1 MSLCVF
7 KSFMIIYI
15 KLLVKIVENNL
26 HIAVTEFMR
35 KVTLTYFTA
44 DLLVAID
51 KTLKIGEDVDIA
63 N

>member
-1 MSLCVF
+1 
-7 KSFMIIYI
+7 MIIYI